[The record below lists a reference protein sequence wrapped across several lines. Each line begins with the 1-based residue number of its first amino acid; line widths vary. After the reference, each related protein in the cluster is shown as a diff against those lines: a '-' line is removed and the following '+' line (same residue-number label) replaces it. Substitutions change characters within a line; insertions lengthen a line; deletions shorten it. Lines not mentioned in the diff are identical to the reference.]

1 MLYDLPESSVHF
13 TISCHKSCLWL
24 INSFVSCNFLH
35 PSSRQPDFNV
45 SNTQYTIRLHTPHVH
60 KYTTLKKIRS
70 NSYIIGHVSIMLE
83 NEAGC
88 TWGQEVH
95 TFHVNL

>member
-13 TISCHKSCLWL
+13 EIGCHKSCLVL

-35 PSSRQPDFNV
+35 PSSRHLDFNV

-60 KYTTLKKIRS
+60 KYFYKIQ
-70 NSYIIGHVSIMLE
+70 IKFLHIGHVSIVLK
-83 NEAGC
+83 NVVGC

-95 TFHVNL
+95 ISHVNNI